1 MRFGR
6 GSRYASF
13 PVQLVCLV
21 GLISLQA
28 LGTPLQPTL
37 SSCIGSYDA
46 ASTEVRLNVTSAYA
60 NIVNGEEASRQGL
73 IGGGNDVL
81 RVDLVGLVGQ
91 EIAGY
96 DNETN
101 KLGEQQA

>member
-6 GSRYASF
+6 GSRYASS
-13 PVQLVCLV
+13 PGQLVCLI
-21 GLISLQA
+21 GLMSLQA

-46 ASTEVRLNVTSAYA
+46 ANVESRLNVTSAYA
-60 NIVNGEEASRQGL
+60 NIVNGDEASRQGL